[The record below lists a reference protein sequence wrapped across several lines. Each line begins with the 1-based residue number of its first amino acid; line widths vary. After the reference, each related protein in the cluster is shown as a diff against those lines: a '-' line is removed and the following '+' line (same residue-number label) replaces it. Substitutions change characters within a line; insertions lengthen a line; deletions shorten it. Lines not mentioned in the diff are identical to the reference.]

1 MLRNYSKLNLARMII
16 VLPIWVLF
24 GIYAAQLILGLAIA
38 LLDIIGVP
46 LASLNE
52 IMINTILT
60 ALLYVLSV
68 LIVIGLPWLLMK
80 KPTTKEEVGLTR
92 LPSWTDI
99 LLAPAGFVIYAIL
112 SSILI
117 MLASQVLPWFDANQV
132 QQTGFDQVS
141 RNYELVLAFL
151 SLVVIAPIFEE
162 ILFRG
167 FLLGKLK
174 KYMPVWIAVIATS
187 VLFGFVHGAWNLAFD
202 TFALSVI
209 LCVLR
214 VLTGSIW
221 ASILLHMVKNAVA
234 FYILFIYR

>member
-1 MLRNYSKLNLARMII
+1 MII

>member
-1 MLRNYSKLNLARMII
+1 M
-16 VLPIWVLF
+16 PIWVLF